1 MIKNIFDKLAHWP
14 GYTLLGITG
23 LAVIFLKNTQSRDLK
38 ELQTKLDELI
48 AASKKT
54 MLEHQFQDLTEEELN
69 QLQNFHKNVEIR
81 RAESLAENDEKPE
94 KEITYYRYK

>member
-38 ELQTKLDELI
+38 ELQAKLDELI
-48 AASKKT
+48 AANKKT
-54 MLEHQFQDLTEEELN
+54 MLEHQFQD
-69 QLQNFHKNVEIR
+69 FDKNIEIR
-81 RAESLAENDEKPE
+81 RAESPAENDEKPE

>member
-1 MIKNIFDKLAHWP
+1 
-14 GYTLLGITG
+14 
-23 LAVIFLKNTQSRDLK
+23 
-38 ELQTKLDELI
+38 
-48 AASKKT
+48 